1 MMQLITA
8 DVGAWVGSVVWSF
21 LRISAMFAVSP
32 ILSARMV
39 PVRIRLLLALAVASL
54 LAPLIPSA
62 SGIDPMSAEGLLV
75 SIHQVMI
82 GLAMGFI
89 LQLVFAALAIAGES
103 VALSMGLGFA
113 SMVDPQ
119 NGIQV
124 PIVSSYYVIVAT
136 LLFLVLNG
144 HLALIGVLA
153 DSFYSLPV
161 GIDGVARESLWHL
174 GQWGSRMFMGALLIA
189 LPALTSMLL
198 VNLAF
203 GVITRAAPQLN
214 IFAVGFP
221 VTLLLGFVV
230 LMLSVPS
237 LTPRF
242 TELLTNGYQLI
253 SRLTGS

>member
-1 MMQLITA
+1 
-8 DVGAWVGSVVWSF
+8 
-21 LRISAMFAVSP
+21 
-32 ILSARMV
+32 MV
-39 PVRIRLLLALAVASL
+39 PVRVRLLLALAMASL
-54 LAPLIPSA
+54 LAPLIPST
-62 SGIDPMSAEGLLV
+62 SGVEPMSAAGLLV
-75 SIHQVMI
+75 GIHQVMI

-136 LLFLVLNG
+136 LLFLVLDG
-144 HLALIGVLA
+144 HLALFGVLA

-161 GIDGVARESLWHL
+161 GIDGIAREGLW
-174 GQWGSRMFMGALLIA
+174 QIVEWASRMFMGALLIA

-221 VTLLLGFVV
+221 VTLLLGFMV

-242 TELLTNGYQLI
+242 TDLLTNAYQLI
-253 SRLTGS
+253 NNLTGN

>member
-1 MMQLITA
+1 MIQLNTA
-8 DVGAWVGSVVWSF
+8 DVSVWIGSVVWPF

-39 PVRIRLLLALAVASL
+39 PVRVRVLLALAMASL

-62 SGIDPMSAEGLLV
+62 GGIEPMSAEGLLV
-75 SIHQVMI
+75 SVHQILI

-124 PIVSSYYVIVAT
+124 PIVSSYYVIIAT

-161 GIDGVARESLWHL
+161 GIDGISREGLWQLVEWAR
-174 GQWGSRMFMGALLIA
+174 RMFVGALLIA

-242 TELLTNGYQLI
+242 TDLLTNAYGLI

>member
-1 MMQLITA
+1 
-8 DVGAWVGSVVWSF
+8 
-21 LRISAMFAVSP
+21 
-32 ILSARMV
+32 
-39 PVRIRLLLALAVASL
+39 
-54 LAPLIPSA
+54 
-62 SGIDPMSAEGLLV
+62 
-75 SIHQVMI
+75 
-82 GLAMGFI
+82 
-89 LQLVFAALAIAGES
+89 
-103 VALSMGLGFA
+103 
-113 SMVDPQ
+113 
-119 NGIQV
+119 
-124 PIVSSYYVIVAT
+124 
-136 LLFLVLNG
+136 
-144 HLALIGVLA
+144 
-153 DSFYSLPV
+153 
-161 GIDGVARESLWHL
+161 
-174 GQWGSRMFMGALLIA
+174 MFMGALLIA

>member
-8 DVGAWVGSVVWSF
+8 DVGTWVGSVVWPF

-39 PVRIRLLLALAVASL
+39 PVRVRLLLALAMASL

-62 SGIDPMSAEGLLV
+62 SGVEPMSSAGLLV

-144 HLALIGVLA
+144 HLALFGVLA

-161 GIDGVARESLWHL
+161 GIDGIARDGLW
-174 GQWGSRMFMGALLIA
+174 QIVEWASRMFMGALLIA

-203 GVITRAAPQLN
+203 GVVTRAAPQLN

-242 TELLTNGYQLI
+242 TDLLTNAYQLI
-253 SRLTGS
+253 NHLTGN